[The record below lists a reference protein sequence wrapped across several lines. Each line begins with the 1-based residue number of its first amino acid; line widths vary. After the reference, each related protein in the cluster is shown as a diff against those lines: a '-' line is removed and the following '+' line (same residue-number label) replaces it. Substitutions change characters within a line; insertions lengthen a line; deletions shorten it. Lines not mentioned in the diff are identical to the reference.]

1 METAERSAEGYDFD
15 EVVRR
20 LRTLAS
26 DTVSVG
32 ELGEANGYPL
42 LAAKIGQ
49 RTPDRL
55 TVLMT
60 AGVHGDEPAGVEAVL
75 RFIEGPVEA
84 YLDRF
89 FFVVV
94 PCVNPSGY
102 ALGTRANA
110 TGRDIN
116 RGMSDDSIVESVIL
130 RRFIAGRHF
139 DLFFDHHEDYEA
151 TGFYIYEAQR
161 EGRLLGERMVKEIKS
176 IGPVDGDGNTDARLD
191 LPISEGLYGINPK
204 WKDQGWSAYAYY
216 QNAEHV
222 VLCETPSTAW
232 PLDQR
237 VEAHLAAVR
246 IALDHY
252 GDAKSQIGSK

>member
-1 METAERSAEGYDFD
+1 MDTAEKYSEGYDFD
-15 EVVRR
+15 EVTRR
-20 LRTLAS
+20 LHAARGNAI
-26 DTVSVG
+26 SVG
-32 ELGEANGYPL
+32 DLGEAHGYPL
-42 LAAKIGQ
+42 LAAKVGQ
-49 RTPDRL
+49 RTSDRL

-60 AGVHGDEPAGVEAVL
+60 GGVHGDEPAGVEAVL
-75 RFIEGPVEA
+75 RFIEGPVEM

-89 FFVVV
+89 FFIVI

-102 ALGTRANA
+102 ERGTRANA
-110 TGRDIN
+110 SGRDIN
-116 RGMSDDSIVESVIL
+116 RAMSDDRVVESVIL

-151 TGFYIYEAQR
+151 TGFYIYEGQR
-161 EGRLLGERMVKEIKS
+161 EDQLLGERMIEAIKL
-176 IGPVDGDGNTDARLD
+176 IGPVDGDENTDAGLD

-216 QNAEHV
+216 QSADHV

-237 VEAHLAAVR
+237 VDAHLTAVR

-252 GDAKSQIGSK
+252 RDV